1 MKVIDNFLGDYQ
13 FEMLRAL
20 MMGFDFP
27 WYFNDRIL
35 HPTHDNYD
43 EDLYQFT
50 HGFYLNNGEKVSEF
64 FQHLEYCIL
73 KLKAKHLIRIKAN
86 LTPGTLFH
94 QGGGYHCDYDEKSF
108 DDPLNTAILYIN
120 TNNGFTK
127 FKKGGKVK
135 AVANRLVIFDYDQE
149 HQGFT
154 CTNEKRK
161 IVINFNYVPSD
172 DDTGM
177 ALRVKPLPY
186 GG

>member
-73 KLKAKHLIRIKAN
+73 KLKAKHLIRVKAN
-86 LTPGTLFH
+86 LTSGTLFH
-94 QGGGYHCDYDEKSF
+94 QGGGYHCDYDNKTF

-135 AVANRLVIFDYDQE
+135 AVENRLVIFDFDQE